1 MNLWG
6 HRFSHNPNQ
15 KFCPGSLLEG
25 KAEISVTFGWD
36 FGRNNGLMNS
46 FWIKLT
52 FRGRY
57 WILILFS
64 KPSFKFQKCLYTCKA
79 AAVAQSSLVGCKIFR
94 PSWDVKLV
102 LLGPRHPFFSDPFF
116 SFFSSTTLEH
126 LSVLFRFLCQNNR
139 EPAFVCKCDTHYPLG
154 QWNVSVDSSKTLDR
168 DGHSW
173 NWIFHHM
180 CILTCTCRQ
189 HS

>member
-1 MNLWG
+1 MTHLSPYD
-6 HRFSHNPNQ
+6 FIQ
-15 KFCPGSLLEG
+15 KKFRWISEPGRS
-25 KAEISVTFGWD
+25 
-36 FGRNNGLMNS
+36 RC
-46 FWIKLT
+46 
-52 FRGRY
+52 
-57 WILILFS
+57 WILILFW
-64 KPSFKFQKCLYTCKA
+64 KPSFKFQKCLYTCKAA

-102 LLGPRHPFFSDPFF
+102 LLGPRHPFFFDPFF
-116 SFFSSTTLEH
+116 FFFLLLRSSICPFYSDFYVKTIGSPHLFVNVTHTIHWDSETFQWTLAKH
-126 LSVLFRFLCQNNR
+126 WKL
-139 EPAFVCKCDTHYPLG
+139 
-154 QWNVSVDSSKTLDR
+154 R

>member
-1 MNLWG
+1 MNLWDFVSPKIPTKNY
-6 HRFSHNPNQ
+6 RD
-15 KFCPGSLLEG
+15 FCPGSLLEG

-102 LLGPRHPFFSDPFF
+102 LLGPRHPFFFDPFLFLLRSSICPFYSDFYVKTIGSPHLFVNVTHTIHWDSETFQWTLAKHWIEMAIPEIGF
-116 SFFSSTTLEH
+116 SIICVF
-126 LSVLFRFLCQNNR
+126 
-139 EPAFVCKCDTHYPLG
+139 
-154 QWNVSVDSSKTLDR
+154 
-168 DGHSW
+168 
-173 NWIFHHM
+173 
-180 CILTCTCRQ
+180 
-189 HS
+189 

>member
-1 MNLWG
+1 MN
-6 HRFSHNPNQ
+6 
-15 KFCPGSLLEG
+15 KFNFLSLRNMFVITLELKSG
-25 KAEISVTFGWD
+25 
-36 FGRNNGLMNS
+36 
-46 FWIKLT
+46 LT
-52 FRGRY
+52 FDSANSLSLHSKEMKIKSEPSRSRC
-57 WILILFS
+57 WILILFW

-102 LLGPRHPFFSDPFF
+102 LLGPRHPFFFRSF
-116 SFFSSTTLEH
+116 SFSSTLEH

-189 HS
+189 HSCTKL